1 VARSTVAG
9 CIAEPDQ
16 ERVERIVAGL
26 VRDGLAVEEDETLR
40 LP

>member
-1 VARSTVAG
+1 L
-9 CIAEPDQ
+9 AETDQ
-16 ERVERIVAGL
+16 DRVDRIVAGL